1 VIELTEVRDWDDAYN
16 GHASFYNLDILDIE
30 LYYNT
35 PAHYR
40 ASVLNQLKRSGRAVV
55 ALGKRADGGI
65 DYDVYE
71 IVG

>member
-1 VIELTEVRDWDDAYN
+1 VISLTEVRDWDDAYN
-16 GHASFYNLDILDIE
+16 GHQSFYDLDILDIV
-30 LYYNT
+30 LYSNT

-40 ASVLNQLKRSGRAVV
+40 ASVLNQLKRSGRAIV

-71 IVG
+71 IVV